1 MSKKQLYLFML
12 IVFLTATGNSYAFI
26 SGTIS
31 GIVRSSASQKPI
43 ESAILKTSA
52 GRTSMTVANGAY
64 HIEHEEGQYT
74 LTVLADG
81 YESYSKLVHI
91 QINNNTELYILL
103 IPKAIN
109 MIPPVISSVSPE
121 LILDGENSASIQ
133 AFDITSTAGIEKV
146 EGIVIIPENPQMKVH
161 TPICDLPVLPFHI
174 IAGTNNYSAT
184 YNSFI
189 TIGHYQIVIKATNI
203 LGNTSLPLT
212 ASVIQTT
219 GPDVFEPDDS
229 MTQAKAVVINA
240 REARRHTFFD
250 PGDEDWIKFYGI
262 VGKVYRIE
270 ISHLERKSL
279 PEIDFYGPGNTFLFT
294 EPLYDFVIDG
304 ESYME
309 WIVDAEGIYYVCVKN
324 KDPELFGANTGYDL
338 RVGYPEGPI
347 QGTILV
353 KITDINSN
361 PLNDIIIKTSNGMTG
376 FSNSFGLFDF
386 DHEIGTY
393 DIKFDSFFYENATC
407 SIKILELKTTH
418 CDVQMEKRKFQLSD
432 AIKALQRLSGVD
444 SHSDFQANISIG
456 LNHVI
461 YILNAPVN
469 D

>member
-74 LTVLADG
+74 LTVLANG
-81 YESYSKLVHI
+81 YESYSKRVHI
-91 QINNNTELYILL
+91 QINNNTELDILL

-121 LILDGENSASIQ
+121 QILDGENSASIQ

-189 TIGHYQIVIKATNI
+189 TIGHYQIVIKATDI

-219 GPDVFEPDDS
+219 GPDVFEPDNS
-229 MTQAKAVVINA
+229 MAQAKAVVINA

-270 ISHLERKSL
+270 VSHLEKKSQ
-279 PEIDFYGPGNTFLFT
+279 PVIDFYGPGNTFLFT
-294 EPLYDFVIDG
+294 EPLYDFVVDG
-304 ESYME
+304 EAYME
-309 WIVDAEGIYYVCVKN
+309 YIVYTEGIYYVCVKN
-324 KDPELFGANTGYDL
+324 KEHFGANTGYDF
-338 RVGYPEGPI
+338 RVGYPEGAI
-347 QGTILV
+347 QGTILI
-353 KITDINSN
+353 KISDKESN

-376 FSNSFGLFDF
+376 FSNQFGLFDF

-393 DIKFDSFFYENATC
+393 DITFESFFYENATC
-407 SIKILELKTTH
+407 SIKILELKTTR
-418 CDVQMEKRKFQLSD
+418 CDVQMEKRQYQLSD
-432 AIKALQRLSGVD
+432 AIKALQMLSGFD
-444 SHSDFQANISIG
+444 INADFLANSTIG
-456 LNHVI
+456 LNDVI
-461 YILNAPVN
+461 YILNEL
-469 D
+469 